1 MARVVGL
8 GTLAMDVLIQVDRLP
23 GADGFAVVN
32 DRTSLPG
39 GSGTNVIAQA
49 ARLGADCTY
58 LGKVGDDATG
68 RAIIASLRDEG
79 VNADSMRVLPGGRSL
94 STTVVVDAEGQR
106 FILLDL
112 GDAFGTFSAGEVDL
126 DAIRGA
132 DVFYTDLLPWDAARA
147 GIAAAQQ
154 AGVPIVVGM
163 EVDLPTMQGLGVST
177 DDILGAI
184 SRADVFLPC
193 RDGLAA
199 LAGSSDLEEG
209 LAFLVDHCAGTS
221 IVTLGAAGA
230 VAVTPSGERITVAG
244 VPVTPIDTTGAGDAF
259 AGALLAFRYGDGL
272 EMGEAI
278 RLANAVAA
286 ASCTTLGARSGPN
299 RDGLS
304 AFLSST
310 TKE

>member
-1 MARVVGL
+1 MAHVVGL

-32 DRTSLPG
+32 DRTPLPG

-49 ARLGADCTY
+49 ARLGAECTF

-68 RAIIASLRDEG
+68 QAIIASLREEG
-79 VNADSMRVLPGGRSL
+79 VNADSMPVLPGGRSL
-94 STTVVVDAEGQR
+94 STTVVVDSDGQR

-112 GDAFGTFSAGEVDL
+112 GDAFGTFSAEEVDL
-126 DAIRGA
+126 AAISGA
-132 DVFYTDLLPWDAARA
+132 DVFYTDLLPWAAARA
-147 GIAAAQQ
+147 GLAAAVR

-163 EVDLPTMQGLGVST
+163 EVDLPTMHGLGVST
-177 DDILGAI
+177 DDILSAM
-184 SRADVFLPC
+184 ALAEVFLPC
-193 RDGLAA
+193 RDGLTG
-199 LAGSSDLEEG
+199 LAGSSDLEAG
-209 LAFLVDHCAGTS
+209 LAFLAAQCPGTS

-230 VAVTPSGERITVAG
+230 IAVTATGERVTVPG
-244 VPVTPIDTTGAGDAF
+244 VPVTPVDTTGAGDAF
-259 AGALLAFRYGDGL
+259 AGALLAFRYVDRL
-272 EMGEAI
+272 EIGEAV

-299 RDGLS
+299 RDELS
-304 AFLSST
+304 AFLSTT

>member
-1 MARVVGL
+1 MTRVVGL

-32 DRTSLPG
+32 DRTPLPG

-49 ARLGADCTY
+49 ARLGADCTF

-68 RAIIASLRDEG
+68 QAIIASLREEG
-79 VNADSMRVLPGGRSL
+79 VDTDSMPILPGGRSL

-112 GDAFGTFSAGEVDL
+112 GDAFGTFGAGEVDL
-126 DAIRGA
+126 DAISRA
-132 DVFYTDLLPWDAARA
+132 DVFYTDLLPWDAAHA
-147 GIAAAQQ
+147 GLAAAEQ

-163 EVDLPTMQGLGVST
+163 EVGLPTMHGLGVST
-177 DDILGAI
+177 DDILNAI
-184 SRADVFLPC
+184 SRAEVFLPC
-193 RDGLAA
+193 RDGLTG
-199 LAGSSDLEEG
+199 LAGDADLEAG
-209 LAFLVDHCAGTS
+209 LAFLATHCPGTS
-221 IVTLGAAGA
+221 IVTLGAEGA
-230 VAVTPSGERITVAG
+230 VAVTATGERITVSG

-259 AGALLAFRYGDGL
+259 AGALLAFRYADGL
-272 EMGEAI
+272 ELCEAI

-286 ASCTTLGARSGPN
+286 ASCTSLGARSGPN
-299 RDGLS
+299 RDELS
-304 AFLSST
+304 AFLSAT